1 MSCVLND
8 VLKLRIKVDPI
19 YGRSQVLENE
29 RITASATGPY
39 ISPEVMRYVDD
50 AVDNEREEM
59 KQTLI
64 CFNFVLKELRDRSC
78 IDEEK
83 KSKLSHDLSRPDPAQ
98 HHQVQIKTE
107 NDAKKFTVR
116 NEIFWLECELL
127 NLWENGSPHNQKLE
141 EIIIL
146 QQRVKTL
153 EGRCEEKDD
162 IIGKYKEKLKTMSE
176 PGRRIHDNDPT
187 IARDGQSSLVNQA
200 GSYTKTSWYASL
212 LTSIAMVSPL
222 KGIPAVISERN
233 QNSAEVTREND
244 ESDDQKRDDGKAIN
258 IMVDGMMMP

>member
-1 MSCVLND
+1 M
-8 VLKLRIKVDPI
+8 
-19 YGRSQVLENE
+19 
-29 RITASATGPY
+29 
-39 ISPEVMRYVDD
+39 
-50 AVDNEREEM
+50 DNEHEEM

-83 KSKLSHDLSRPDPAQ
+83 KSKLSSDLSRPDPAQ

-107 NDAKKFTVR
+107 NDAEKLKVK
-116 NEIFWLECELL
+116 NEIFGLECELL

-162 IIGKYKEKLKTMSE
+162 IIGKYEEKLKTMSE
-176 PGRRIHDNDPT
+176 PGLRIDDNDRPLPGTGSPVWLTRLAPT
-187 IARDGQSSLVNQA
+187 PRPAGMPVSLP
-200 GSYTKTSWYASL
+200 
-212 LTSIAMVSPL
+212 PL
-222 KGIPAVISERN
+222 PW
-233 QNSAEVTREND
+233 
-244 ESDDQKRDDGKAIN
+244 
-258 IMVDGMMMP
+258 